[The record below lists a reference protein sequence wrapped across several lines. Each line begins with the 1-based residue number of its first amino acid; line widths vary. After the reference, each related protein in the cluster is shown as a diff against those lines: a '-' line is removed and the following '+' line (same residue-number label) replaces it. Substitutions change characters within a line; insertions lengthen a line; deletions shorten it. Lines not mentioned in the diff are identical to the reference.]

1 MGAARSPSVDP
12 SPRARKTAAAD
23 RRRER
28 TAEIVAATRALFDE
42 RGVRDAQIE
51 DIANAVGINRAIIYR
66 HFSGKEEL
74 FAMTLVT
81 YLDELVQE
89 MAAADDESHR
99 PAARLRAV
107 ASAFLV
113 YGEQHPPFVD
123 CAQALLSRPGTELMQ
138 DVSEA
143 ALFRLG
149 RSIAN
154 CLGRL
159 VRVLEAGVATGDFV
173 ISKPDLLYTQALGG
187 LYLARL
193 QLSVREATPGF
204 PEVAVVSFGEVKDYL
219 IEAAVAMAAGAGSS
233 AEALCPQRE
242 PAPAAMATAASMR

>member
-1 MGAARSPSVDP
+1 
-12 SPRARKTAAAD
+12 
-23 RRRER
+23 
-28 TAEIVAATRALFDE
+28 
-42 RGVRDAQIE
+42 
-51 DIANAVGINRAIIYR
+51 
-66 HFSGKEEL
+66 
-74 FAMTLVT
+74 
-81 YLDELVQE
+81 

-173 ISKPDLLYTQALGG
+173 ISKPDLLANVLYTQALGG
-187 LYLARL
+187 LHLARL

-204 PEVAVVSFGEVKDYL
+204 PEVAVVSFDEVKDYL
-219 IEAAVAMAAGAGSS
+219 IEAAVAMAAGAGS
-233 AEALCPQRE
+233 R
-242 PAPAAMATAASMR
+242 

>member
-1 MGAARSPSVDP
+1 MGAAQSPSVDP

-74 FAMTLVT
+74 FAMTLAT

-173 ISKPDLLYTQALGG
+173 ISKPDLLANVLYTQALGG
-187 LYLARL
+187 LHLARL

-204 PEVAVVSFGEVKDYL
+204 PEVAVVSFDEVKDYL
-219 IEAAVAMAAGAGSS
+219 IEAAVAMAAGAGS
-233 AEALCPQRE
+233 R
-242 PAPAAMATAASMR
+242 